1 LLTLGVE
8 ITKYY
13 YSTIHHVLNQKINI
27 MMINW
32 RAVPFVRLFLPFA
45 LGIVAAEYGA
55 ALPMLWVNAI
65 LCVSILCV
73 VVIAIRRVEFRH
85 RWLFGGPLSI
95 FLFLLGFQSVFYR
108 NELNDDRHFKQF
120 LTENAQTEQIM
131 FATVTDF
138 SERPNNYRLTL
149 SCQKMGTAADSMHD
163 CVGNALVYIR
173 KDSSEK
179 GTPQYG
185 DLILIKSK
193 IHAVEPPKNPDAFDF
208 QKYLHRQNIHYQSF
222 AALEDVQILAQRRGN
237 PIQQFAIDCQKHLLA
252 ILKRH
257 LTTDREFAVGS
268 ALLLGYRDAVDEDV
282 RNAYVQTG
290 SMHILAVS
298 GMHILL
304 IFNGL
309 QWIFKAY
316 KSGNRR
322 FRWTKAILSLLLI
335 WLFALITG
343 LSASVLRAAV
353 MATFLAV
360 GQTIKRRGNT
370 YNILAASAFML
381 LIWNPMFLLDVGFQ
395 LSYLA
400 VIGIVHFYPKIQ
412 KMVISKNKIINWT
425 WDALAIGFAAQLV
438 VTPLSLYYFHQFP
451 TYFWLSGLLAVPVS
465 SAALYVGIA
474 LFFLDWVPYLSYILG
489 KILFGCIYFMNE
501 IIFSIQRFPLAVVD
515 KLSFSLIAVLLFY
528 PALIHI
534 AFAIQSRKLRG
545 FWGPLS
551 IIIVLNS
558 LYAFSTIRHSQQ
570 KRIVIYHVYKN
581 SLIDFMDGET
591 CYSFTKKEN
600 GNPDTIRALKFAADN
615 HRTQLQIKE
624 IQRFSFYDTLKQANI
639 SYFEGLCQFDSFR
652 LGIID
657 RLPNT
662 PIALPFDAILIRNN
676 PRFSIED
683 LNQKIQFKQ
692 VILDASNSRYRVE
705 KWKTMCITLGI
716 PFYDIGES
724 GAWSHDF

>member
-1 LLTLGVE
+1 
-8 ITKYY
+8 
-13 YSTIHHVLNQKINI
+13 

-32 RAVPFVRLFLPFA
+32 REVPFVRLFLPFA
-45 LGIVAAEYGA
+45 LGIVAAEYGVV
-55 ALPMLWVNAI
+55 LPTVWINAMLCLSM
-65 LCVSILCV
+65 LCIIFLT
-73 VVIAIRRVEFRH
+73 IRRVEFRQ

-120 LTENAQTEQIM
+120 LTENPQSEQIIL
-131 FATVTDF
+131 ATVTDF

-179 GTPQYG
+179 ETPQYG

-193 IHAVEPPKNPDAFDF
+193 LHAVEPLKNPDAFDF
-208 QKYLHRQNIHYQSF
+208 QKYLHRQNIHYQTF
-222 AALEDVQILAQRRGN
+222 ATLDDVQILAQRRGN
-237 PIQQFAIDCQKHLLA
+237 PIQQFAVDCQQLLLS
-252 ILKRH
+252 ILKKH

-309 QWIFKAY
+309 QWIFKIY

-360 GQTIKRRGNT
+360 GQTIKRRGNI

-381 LIWNPMFLLDVGFQ
+381 LIWNPMFLFDVGFQ
-395 LSYLA
+395 LSYFA
-400 VIGIVHFYPKIQ
+400 VIGIVYFYPKIQ
-412 KMVISKNKIINWT
+412 KLVISKYKITNWI

-465 SAALYVGIA
+465 SGALYVGIA
-474 LFFLDWVPYLSYILG
+474 LFFFDWVPYLSYILG
-489 KILFGCIYFMNE
+489 KILFGCIYLMNE
-501 IIFSIQRFPLAVVD
+501 IIFLIQRFPLAVVD

-534 AFAIQSRKLRG
+534 IFAIKSRKLRE

-551 IIIVLNS
+551 IIIVLNT
-558 LYAFSTIRHSQQ
+558 LYAFSTIRHIDQ

-591 CYSFTKKEN
+591 CYSFSKKEN
-600 GNPDTIRALKFAADN
+600 GNQDTIRALKFAADN
-615 HRTQLQIKE
+615 HRTQLQINR
-624 IQRFSFYDTLKQANI
+624 IRTFDFDDTLKIANFNYYQGI
-639 SYFEGLCQFDSFR
+639 CQFDSFR
-652 LGIID
+652 LAIID
-657 RLPNT
+657 RLPNA
-662 PIALPFDAILIRNN
+662 PISVTFDAVLIRNN
-676 PRFSIED
+676 PRFSIEE
-683 LNQKIQFKQ
+683 LSQKVQFKQ
-692 VILDASNSRYRVE
+692 MIFDVSNSRYHVD
-705 KWKTMCITLGI
+705 KWENMCITLGI
-716 PFYDIGES
+716 PFYNIAEL

>member
-1 LLTLGVE
+1 MV
-8 ITKYY
+8 
-13 YSTIHHVLNQKINI
+13 
-27 MMINW
+27 INW
-32 RAVPFVRLFLPFA
+32 REIPFIRLFLPFA
-45 LGIVAAEYGA
+45 LGIVAAEYGFTC
-55 ALPMLWVNAI
+55 PVLWVNALI
-65 LCVSILCV
+65 CLSIFC
-73 VVIAIRRVEFRH
+73 IGFITIRRVEFRQ
-85 RWLFGGPLSI
+85 RWFFGIPLSI
-95 FLFLLGFQSVFYR
+95 FLFLFGLQSVFYR
-108 NELNDDRHFKQF
+108 NELNESSHFKQF
-120 LTENAQTEQIM
+120 LTENGQSQQITLAM
-131 FATVTDF
+131 VTDF

-163 CVGNALVYIR
+163 CVGNALIYIR

-179 GTPQYG
+179 KTPQYG

-193 IHAVEPPKNPDAFDF
+193 IRSIEPPKNPDAFDF
-208 QKYLHRQNIHYQSF
+208 KQYLHRQNIHYQSF
-222 AALEDVQILAQRRGN
+222 TTLDDVKILAERRGN
-237 PIQQFAIDCQKHLLA
+237 PIQQLAVDCQKHLLS

-268 ALLLGYRDAVDEDV
+268 ALLLGYRDAVDEEV

-309 QWIFKAY
+309 QWIFKIY

-343 LSASVLRAAV
+343 LGASVLRAAV

-360 GQTIKRRGNT
+360 GQTIKRRGNI
-370 YNILAASAFML
+370 YNILAASAFVL
-381 LIWNPMFLLDVGFQ
+381 LLWNPMFLFDVGFQ
-395 LSYLA
+395 LSYFA

-412 KMVISKNKIINWT
+412 KIVISKNKIINWT

-465 SAALYVGIA
+465 SGALYVGIA
-474 LFFLDWVPYLSYILG
+474 LFFLDWLPYISYFLG
-489 KILFGCIYFMNE
+489 KILFGCIFFMNE
-501 IIFSIQRFPLAVVD
+501 IIFSIQRFPLSVVD
-515 KLSFSLIAVLLFY
+515 KLSFSLISVLLFY

-534 AFAIQSRKLRG
+534 ALVIQRKKLRG

-551 IIIVLNS
+551 IFIVLS
-558 LYAFSTIRHSQQ
+558 CLYSFSTIQHMQQ
-570 KRIVIYHVYKN
+570 KRIVIYNVYKN

-591 CYSFTKKEN
+591 CFSFTKKEN
-600 GNPDTIRALKFAADN
+600 GNLDTVRALKFAAVN
-615 HRTQLQIKE
+615 HRIQLQINK
-624 IQRFSFYDTLKQANI
+624 IHAFNFDDTLKTANLD
-639 SYFEGLCQFDSFR
+639 YYKGFCQFDSFR
-652 LGIID
+652 LAIID
-657 RLPNT
+657 KLPNT
-662 PIALPFDAILIRNN
+662 PILLPFDAVLIRNN

-683 LNQKIQFKQ
+683 LSQKVQFKR
-692 VILDASNSRYRVE
+692 VIFDASNSRYRVD
-705 KWKTMCITLGI
+705 KWKNMCITLKT
-716 PFYDIGES
+716 PFYDIGEL
-724 GAWSHDF
+724 GAWTHNF